1 MKYVYEFMSLCFALS
16 EMCFALTV
24 RHGVFGSIFI
34 DYTVAQFYLLQV
46 HCLLSF
52 VLDSL
57 SYVSKHKTTK
67 EN

>member
-34 DYTVAQFYLLQV
+34 DYTVSILFNA
-46 HCLLSF
+46 S
-52 VLDSL
+52 SL
-57 SYVSKHKTTK
+57 FIILCFRLIIIHF
-67 EN
+67 